1 MRKTIFVIFLVS
13 ILGAGALGTAEV
25 IHVPA
30 DIAIHGNVLIAEQF
44 YKTETINGQ
53 EEQVPLPYRVW
64 PGPMGMRNSNYFD
77 VRLEAHPGDVIML
90 AAGKYR
96 CDVWV
101 YTPGV
106 TITTDPQTTG
116 MADIWGTVEIDADDV
131 TLDGIAVTGPRKT
144 DRGLSSGHGIEL
156 NREVINKITIRNCR
170 SADNDWT
177 GIHIIGPRGEIDK
190 LRVENCQLVNNGM
203 DGMDAQSVHH
213 LIITGCT
220 ITGNG
225 RHFDH
230 GVGVR
235 IGSFVDQVTMKNNV
249 IENNRFANVYR
260 KGH

>member
-1 MRKTIFVIFLVS
+1 MTKTILGVFLAVI
-13 ILGAGALGTAEV
+13 IGAAVVGAAAV
-25 IHVPA
+25 IHIPA

-44 YKTETINGQ
+44 YKTVTVNGR

-64 PGPMGMRNSNYFD
+64 PGPVGMKDADYFD
-77 VRLEAHPGDVIML
+77 VHVKAHPGDVIML
-90 AAGKYR
+90 AAGKYK
-96 CDVWV
+96 CDIWV

-106 TITTDPQTTG
+106 TITTDPTATS
-116 MADIWGTVEIDADDV
+116 MADIWGTVEIDADNV
-131 TLDGIAVTGPRKT
+131 TLDGIAVTGPRKN
-144 DRGLSSGHGIEL
+144 DSSGHGIEL
-156 NREVINKITIRNCR
+156 NREHINTVTIRNCR

-177 GIHIIGPRGEIDK
+177 GIHIIGARGEIDV
-190 LRVENCQLVNNGM
+190 LRVENCQLVDNGM

-235 IGSFVDQVTMKNNV
+235 IGMFVDQITMKDN
-249 IENNRFANVYR
+249 IIKDNRFANVYEEE
-260 KGH
+260 KH